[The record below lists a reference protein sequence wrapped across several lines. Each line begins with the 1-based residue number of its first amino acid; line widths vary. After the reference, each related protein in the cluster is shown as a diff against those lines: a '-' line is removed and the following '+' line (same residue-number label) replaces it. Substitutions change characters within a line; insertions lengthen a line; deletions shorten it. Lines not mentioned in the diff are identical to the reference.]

1 MTARRQSLN
10 LIHHLADE
18 QVDSSHQAELR
29 SRYAP
34 QKWSVIG
41 SSGICLKLIYRARFP
56 DLRRS
61 QRSAGGVLGVASL
74 AACTA
79 LSHVLSEGTAAE
91 PWGPWVTT
99 AVCMSS
105 SLAA

>member
-1 MTARRQSLN
+1 MTECVSWPQAPWT
-10 LIHHLADE
+10 LALLTE
-18 QVDSSHQAELR
+18 FRGAKR
-29 SRYAP
+29 GAY
-34 QKWSVIG
+34 
-41 SSGICLKLIYRARFP
+41 GICLKLIYRARFP

-91 PWGPWVTT
+91 PWRPWVTT
-99 AVCMSS
+99 AVCMPS